1 MATTC
6 IIRAN
11 VTNNDNEYPGN
22 ESDYVLM
29 NLATDKLIFSKGS
42 SEVAD
47 GKDTPT
53 DLELTNASMQFASG
67 EQEIP
72 HTFLLDVSEVGAEL
86 KEIFMANSGNH
97 RYVFNA
103 YFDGATV
110 TEPTLEAWNTDGHV
124 LADLNCLGS
133 GNPTNSMLKGISTTF
148 GSPGANWVGSPVA
161 GLNVVGL
168 NNGAAVSGGGG
179 NLYFNLHWD
188 ISEAY
193 PTPFVETPVITIR
206 FAVT

>member
-6 IIRAN
+6 IIRVN
-11 VTNNDNEYPGN
+11 VTSNDNEYPGH

-29 NLATDKLIFSKGS
+29 NLVADKIIFSKGS

-53 DLELTNASMQFASG
+53 DLELIDASMQFASG

-72 HTFLLDVSEVGAEL
+72 HTLLLDASEIGAEL
-86 KEIFMANSGNH
+86 KEIFMANSGNY

-103 YFDGATV
+103 YFDGDTV
-110 TEPTLEAWNTDGHV
+110 TEPTLEAWNDGSHV

-133 GNPTNSMLKGISTTF
+133 GNPNNSMLKGISTTF
-148 GSPGANWVGSPVA
+148 SAPGANWVGSPVA

-168 NNGAAVSGGGG
+168 NNGAAVPGGGG
-179 NLYFNLHWD
+179 NLYFNIHWD
-188 ISEAY
+188 ISPAY
-193 PTPFVETPVITIR
+193 SNPFVETPVITIR
-206 FAVT
+206 FAVI

>member
-6 IIRAN
+6 IIRVN

-22 ESDYVLM
+22 ESDYVLV
-29 NLATDKLIFSKGS
+29 NLAADKLIFSKGS

-47 GKDTPT
+47 GEGTPT
-53 DLELTNASMQFASG
+53 DLELTNASMQFSSS

-86 KEIFMANSGNH
+86 KEIFMANSGNY

-103 YFDGATV
+103 YFDGETA
-110 TEPTLEAWNTDGHV
+110 TEPTLEAWNTNSHV

-133 GNPTNSMLKGISTTF
+133 GNPDNSMLNGIATTF
-148 GSPGANWVGSPVA
+148 SSPGSNWVGSPIA
-161 GLNVVGL
+161 GLNVIGL
-168 NNGAAVSGGGG
+168 NNGGAVPGGGG
-179 NLYFNLHWD
+179 NLYFNLHWN
-188 ISEAY
+188 ISAAY

-206 FAVT
+206 FAVI

>member
-11 VTNNDNEYPGN
+11 ITNNDNEYPGH
-22 ESDYVLM
+22 EADYVQMDLV
-29 NLATDKLIFSKGS
+29 ADKLIFSKGS

-47 GKDTPT
+47 GKETPT
-53 DLELTNASMQFASG
+53 DLELTSASMQFASG

-72 HTFLLDVSEVGAEL
+72 HTFLLDVSDVGAEL
-86 KEIFMANSGNH
+86 KEIFMANSGNY

-110 TEPTLEAWNTDGHV
+110 TEPTLEAWNTSAHAS
-124 LADLNCLGS
+124 ADLNCLGK
-133 GNPTNSMLKGISTTF
+133 GNPNNSMLKGKSTTF
-148 GSPGANWVGSPVA
+148 GAPGANWVGSRVA
-161 GLNVVGL
+161 GIKVVGL
-168 NNGAAVSGGGG
+168 NNGAAVPGGGG

-188 ISEAY
+188 ISAAFL
-193 PTPFVETPVITIR
+193 TPFVETPVITIR
-206 FAVT
+206 FAVI